1 MQRPI
6 SASGIRFV
14 HHVRSAQISEKGP
27 AGPTRGNEWMRVTS
41 AVNRRI
47 PRRWA
52 GPSIRTTAKIFRKTF
67 NSITNQ
73 PNIEI
78 GWKLRPKYN
87 KVCWL
92 RWSVNYLEMSITLR
106 WTFSSKPPPPPPRH
120 LIFFKKKKKKNVP
133 PLNCGRK
140 EWKSIVWATNQGIGN
155 QTRTKPLACK
165 FSWGV
170 PHAAAPSNSSPPVLF
185 PQLVYGL
192 LSALYRSAHFLI
204 VFSGTHRKFQTLR
217 QVSLC
222 V

>member
-52 GPSIRTTAKIFRKTF
+52 GPSIRTAAKIFRKTF

-120 LIFFKKKKKKNVP
+120 LIFFKKKKKKMFRPSTVGERSENPSSEP
-133 PLNCGRK
+133 PTR
-140 EWKSIVWATNQGIGN
+140 ESGIKLEPSHWHANFLG
-155 QTRTKPLACK
+155 
-165 FSWGV
+165 GV